1 MLEILLI
8 SVALVA
14 LVLAAYSDL
23 TTKEV
28 PDWLNYG
35 LIFAA
40 LGIRII
46 FSFQLGWNILVGG
59 LLGLAAFFLLG
70 LLFYRANQWGG
81 GDSKLLMGMG
91 AVIGFTLPIDASSM
105 NLVWFFFSVLFL
117 GSIYGLI
124 WMLVIAIKKKEF
136 FITEFKKEINK
147 YKKIHVGLGLVV
159 IFFIF
164 LGIFSNL
171 FWFLAIFPAAVYYLL
186 LFVNAVEKNCF
197 ISEVK
202 ISQLSEGDWLAEKV
216 VRNER
221 TLLKKKTLSK
231 RDLDKLYREGIA
243 RVKIKEGIPF
253 IPSFLFAYLLIT
265 FGSRIFTWL
274 VRQLLG

>member
-1 MLEILLI
+1 MLEIILI
-8 SVALVA
+8 TVALVA
-14 LVLAAYSDL
+14 LVLAAYADL

-35 LIFAA
+35 LLFAA

-46 FSFQLGWNILVGG
+46 FSFQLGWNILLSG

-81 GDSKLLMGMG
+81 GDSKLLMGLG
-91 AVIGFTLPIDASSM
+91 AVIGFTVPIDASSM

-124 WMLVIAIKKKEF
+124 WMMVIAIKKKEF
-136 FITEFKKEINK
+136 FMVEFKKEINK
-147 YKKIHVGLGLVV
+147 YKKLHVGLWITVV
-159 IFFIF
+159 FFIF
-164 LGIFSNL
+164 LGLFSNP
-171 FWFLAIFPAAVYYLL
+171 FWFLALFPAAIYYLL

-202 ISQLSEGDWLAEKV
+202 ISQLSEGDWLAENV
-216 VRNER
+216 IRNER
-221 TLLKKKTLSK
+221 TLLKKKTLSRK
-231 RDLDKLYREGIA
+231 DIDKLYQEKIA
-243 RVKIKEGIPF
+243 NVKIKEGIPF
-253 IPSFLFAYLLIT
+253 IPSFLFAYLLVT

-274 VRQLLG
+274 VMKLFG

>member
-1 MLEILLI
+1 MLEIILVA
-8 SVALVA
+8 VALVA
-14 LVLAAYSDL
+14 LVLASYADL

-46 FSFQLGWNILVGG
+46 FSFQLGWYILLSG
-59 LLGLAAFFLLG
+59 LLGLAVFFLLG

-91 AVIGFTLPIDASSM
+91 AVIGFTIPIDASSM

-124 WMLVIAIKKKEF
+124 WMMVIAIKKREF
-136 FITEFKKEINK
+136 FMAEFKKEINK
-147 YKKIHVGLGLVV
+147 YKKLHVGLGIMAV
-159 IFFIF
+159 FFIF
-164 LGIFSNL
+164 LGILSNL
-171 FWFLAIFPAAVYYLL
+171 FWFLALFPAAIYYLL

-221 TLLKKKTLSK
+221 TLLKCSV
-231 RDLDKLYREGIA
+231 GQFIA
-243 RVKIKEGIPF
+243 KF
-253 IPSFLFAYLLIT
+253 S
-265 FGSRIFTWL
+265 
-274 VRQLLG
+274 

>member
-1 MLEILLI
+1 MLEIILI
-8 SVALVA
+8 TVALVA
-14 LVLAAYSDL
+14 LVLAAYADL

-46 FSFQLGWNILVGG
+46 FSFQLGWNILLSG
-59 LLGLAAFFLLG
+59 LLGLAVFFLLG

-91 AVIGFTLPIDASSM
+91 AVIGFTVPIDASSM

-124 WMLVIAIKKKEF
+124 WMMVIAIKKKEVF
-136 FITEFKKEINK
+136 MAEFKKEINK
-147 YKKIHVGLGLVV
+147 YKKLHVGLWIMA

-164 LGIFSNL
+164 LGLFSNL
-171 FWFLAIFPAAVYYLL
+171 FWFLALFPAAIYYLL
-186 LFVNAVEKNCF
+186 LFVNAIEKNCF
-197 ISEVK
+197 VSEVK

-216 VRNER
+216 IRNER
-221 TLLKKKTLSK
+221 TLLKKKTLSRK
-231 RDLDKLYREGIA
+231 DIDKLYQEKIA
-243 RVKIKEGIPF
+243 NVKIKEGIPF
-253 IPSFLFAYLLIT
+253 IPSFLFAYLLVT
-265 FGSRIFTWL
+265 FSSSIFIWL
-274 VRQLLG
+274 VMKLFG